1 MISNYIRKCIIIL
14 KQKQKQ
20 KKIII
25 ERNPGSFVVEV
36 ESRIGRVPFDWYH
49 SIVVELNLVVFAWF
63 HVKNPR
69 FPSKEQETS
78 QFVSEETPFSSMVIK
93 LAHQFQ
99 QWYPTRAPPR
109 LDALRQPNYSWCYTL
124 ITTFFRNIS
133 ALLFFASARIWVK
146 EFERHTEFISAK
158 DCPFMVVEHLALR
171 ISHSFSFLLVATD
184 AKYPSALRS
193 DMISRPGMSL
203 KLENGLPSFCIPLE
217 LVSLSDP
224 PPWD

>member
-93 LAHQFQ
+93 LAHQF
-99 QWYPTRAPPR
+99 
-109 LDALRQPNYSWCYTL
+109 
-124 ITTFFRNIS
+124 
-133 ALLFFASARIWVK
+133 
-146 EFERHTEFISAK
+146 
-158 DCPFMVVEHLALR
+158 LAV
-171 ISHSFSFLLVATD
+171 ISHKDTTPSRCPTAAKLLLVLHTYHHLLQ
-184 AKYPSALRS
+184 KHLSPFILRLCANLS
-193 DMISRPGMSL
+193 KRIQKTYRVHL
-203 KLENGLPSFCIPLE
+203 CEGLPVHSAWAPRTSYIPQF
-217 LVSLSDP
+217 
-224 PPWD
+224 